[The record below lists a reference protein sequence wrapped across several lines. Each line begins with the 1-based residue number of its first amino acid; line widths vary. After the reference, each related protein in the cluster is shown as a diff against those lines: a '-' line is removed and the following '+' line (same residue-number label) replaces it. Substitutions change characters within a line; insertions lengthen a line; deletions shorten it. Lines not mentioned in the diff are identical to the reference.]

1 MNNIPVPAVDE
12 CEISFAVLKLN
23 SHEQKVLLV
32 VLALIFLGV
41 AARIYRQAGAAPEAR
56 TAAQP

>member
-1 MNNIPVPAVDE
+1 
-12 CEISFAVLKLN
+12 VLKLT

-41 AARIYRQAGAAPEAR
+41 AARIYRHTGTAPETR